1 MTTFLNLYHSRLI
14 WLQAL
19 KHLLTKDYGKFL
31 DSVFTVIDTAL
42 RLPPPSASNGDAPR
56 FSEYMFRIAWE
67 VLASLPPS
75 LELVE
80 SLRTEHL
87 PSDVSPSTAPELE
100 DGGSCGGSD
109 GRPPQAIGES
119 CARLISLGLLALR
132 MSQPRQADLMRE
144 HLSRLEPH
152 VGELYATQLRQR
164 LTQEGLISWSGQLA
178 TAWIDDA
185 ATAEGGQRAPPQLL
199 PLVLLQALTAW
210 QSLLLSPEIGK
221 EKEEKKK
228 EEKKVRPLL
237 PSKKSRNEARN
248 YLTVSKFRE
257 ILSESG

>member
-1 MTTFLNLYHSRLI
+1 M
-14 WLQAL
+14 QAL

-42 RLPPPSASNGDAPR
+42 QLCPTGGSADVVNGDAPR

-87 PSDVSPSTAPELE
+87 PADISPAAAPELE
-100 DGGSCGGSD
+100 DGGSCGGAD
-109 GRPPQAIGES
+109 GRPTQAIGES
-119 CARLISLGLLALR
+119 CARLLSLSLLALR
-132 MSQPRQADLMRE
+132 MTQPRQADLIRE
-144 HLSRLEPH
+144 HLGKLEPH
-152 VGELYATQLRQR
+152 VGELYASQLRQR

-178 TAWIDDA
+178 AAWMDA
-185 ATAEGGQRAPPQLL
+185 AGAAEGAPRSPPQLL
-199 PLVLLQALTAW
+199 PLVLLQAATAW
-210 QSLLLSPEIGK
+210 QSLLLGPDIGK

-228 EEKKVRPLL
+228 DEKKVRETAAFITVQAYLCLGPFPFSLSVHFSEVEISLL
-237 PSKKSRNEARN
+237 
-248 YLTVSKFRE
+248 
-257 ILSESG
+257 